1 MSRTSATF
9 SVSLPPA
16 MANELER
23 VRRKEHRTRSE
34 LVREALRHY
43 IRVADARSVQERIGK
58 LREEEPEAEEIV
70 AVEQARKEFRKGNF
84 VDLSKLHNELGR
96 HRQRPR
102 AKKSQARPRR

>member
-16 MANELER
+16 MASELER

-43 IRVADARSVQERIGK
+43 IRIADARLVQERVGK
-58 LREEEPEAEEIV
+58 LREEDPEADEI
-70 AVEQARKEFRKGNF
+70 AAIEQGRREFRKGGF
-84 VDLSKLHNELGR
+84 VDLRKLHNDLGR
-96 HRQRPR
+96 HRQQPR
-102 AKKSQARPRR
+102 SKKSQARSRR